1 MYWTDMRSSI
11 RQFVK
16 QCKSCQVNKRSK
28 HSYGK
33 LPPKLVLKIPW
44 EALCV
49 DLIGQYTIK
58 GKDGSVIDFMCLT
71 MIDPA
76 SSWFKIAELPV
87 VEICP
92 RQELRLGQLN
102 CFFFFRRCSNQV
114 GAFDLVKTTIARD
127 AVLASPNYCEKFDL
141 ARYVGCRVSLLLPK
155 RQHCVGDMSGHVA
168 GHVADT
174 RKCRVGR
181 VSKTARHLT
190 TCRGIPNMSV
200 IS

>member
-28 HSYGK
+28 HCYGK

-49 DLIGQYTIK
+49 DLIGPYTIN

-76 SSWFKIAELPV
+76 SLWFEVVELPV
-87 VEICP
+87 AEHRPGSSHKTQRKELATDSKPQEAIGKAKEAYFDKKKN
-92 RQELRLGQLN
+92 RQRTTD
-102 CFFFFRRCSNQV
+102 NQ
-114 GAFDLVKTTIARD
+114 
-127 AVLASPNYCEKFDL
+127 Y
-141 ARYVGCRVSLLLPK
+141 
-155 RQHCVGDMSGHVA
+155 
-168 GHVADT
+168 
-174 RKCRVGR
+174 
-181 VSKTARHLT
+181 
-190 TCRGIPNMSV
+190 
-200 IS
+200 